1 MYTYKI
7 SNVDRIVDGDTID
20 VTIDLGFKILTKQRI
35 RMYGI
40 NTPETRTRDK
50 QEKQRGLAAK
60 ARLVELLQTENDII
74 LKSHGVGKFGRGLGE
89 LFINDTNVNETLVN
103 EGHAVKYFGG
113 SR

>member
-7 SNVDRIVDGDTID
+7 SSVNRIVDGDTID

-60 ARLVELLQTENDII
+60 ARLVELLQTEDDII
-74 LKSHGVGKFGRGLGE
+74 LKSHGVGKFGRVLGE
-89 LFINDTNVNETLVN
+89 LYINDTNVNETLVN

>member
-7 SNVDRIVDGDTID
+7 SSVDRIVDGDTID

-60 ARLVELLQTENDII
+60 ARLVELLQTEDDII
-74 LKSHGVGKFGRGLGE
+74 LKSYGVGKFGRVLGE
-89 LFINDTNVNETLVN
+89 LYINDTNVNETLVN

>member
-7 SNVDRIVDGDTID
+7 SSVDRVVDGDTID
-20 VTIDLGFKILTKQRI
+20 VTIDLGFKIHTKQRV

-60 ARLVELLQTENDII
+60 ARLVQLLDTDQDIVLI
-74 LKSHGVGKFGRGLGE
+74 SHGVGKFGRVLGE
-89 LFINDTNVNETLVN
+89 IQIEDINVNDTLVN

>member
-7 SNVDRIVDGDTID
+7 SSVDRIVDGDTID
-20 VTIDLGFKILTKQRI
+20 VTVDLGFKIFTKQRI

-60 ARLVELLQTENDII
+60 SRLIELLQTEDDVI
-74 LKSHGVGKFGRGLGE
+74 LVSHGVGKFGRVLGE
-89 LFINDTNVNETLVN
+89 LYINDTNINETLVN